1 MRRAIAVLA
10 ATALVAAIATVP
22 TASAAVTN
30 VMYVGNNWDGTADV
44 VNATTFQK
52 LHRIN
57 IIPDKDA
64 RLAEIYS
71 DPEKTAYFLAI
82 RQQIGEG
89 HDQYVDDM
97 FSTHDG
103 RLVAVSRPSFADV
116 VGIDLASGRIV
127 WRFPVHGYRADHMG
141 VSPDGTRLLVSDS
154 TAGKVHELDLRTGAK
169 LREFASGD
177 TPHESNYTPDAS
189 RIFHPSIGTV
199 YTPTDQPAFDT
210 TKGERVFQIVDNATM
225 QIVDRWDI

>member
-10 ATALVAAIATVP
+10 ATALFAAIATVP

-52 LHRIN
+52 IHRIN

-64 RLAEIYS
+64 RLAEINS
-71 DPEKTAYFLAI
+71 DPEKAAYFLAI

-97 FSTHDG
+97 FSTPDG

-116 VGIDLASGRIV
+116 VGIDLVSGRIV
-127 WRFPVHGYRADHMG
+127 WRAPMDGYRADHMA
-141 VSPDGTRLLVSDS
+141 VSPDGSRILVSDS
-154 TAGKVHELDLRTGAK
+154 TANVVHELDIRTGTR
-169 LREFASGD
+169 LREFAS
-177 TPHESNYTPDAS
+177 
-189 RIFHPSIGTV
+189 
-199 YTPTDQPAFDT
+199 
-210 TKGERVFQIVDNATM
+210 
-225 QIVDRWDI
+225 